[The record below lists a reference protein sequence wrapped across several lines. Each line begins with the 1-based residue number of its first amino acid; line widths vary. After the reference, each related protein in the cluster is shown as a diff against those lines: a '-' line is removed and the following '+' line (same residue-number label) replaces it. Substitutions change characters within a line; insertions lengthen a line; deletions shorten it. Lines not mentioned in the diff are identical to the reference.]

1 MRNSYPTF
9 RHEFSYVNFTDIYF
23 SFKISIMPGYQLTI
37 FQLGKLR
44 KMTSKY
50 FIAVT
55 PKYFHNKLPVS
66 MFFSIQLQSAVQGW
80 GQGVIFLVNLYL
92 VKLQEDLTMNSGE
105 DICGWLVRCCSS
117 ELWGLRCSSCRNFS
131 FNDPLSPL
139 SPPLMLDHNL
149 CRLS

>member
-1 MRNSYPTF
+1 MRNMRNSYPTF

-55 PKYFHNKLPVS
+55 PKYFHNKLLVL
-66 MFFSIQLQSAVQGW
+66 MFFSIQLHTSTVSRRGG

-92 VKLQEDLTMNSGE
+92 VKLQKARMSVVG
-105 DICGWLVRCCSS
+105 
-117 ELWGLRCSSCRNFS
+117 
-131 FNDPLSPL
+131 
-139 SPPLMLDHNL
+139 
-149 CRLS
+149 

>member
-9 RHEFSYVNFTDIYF
+9 SHEFSYVNFTDIYF

-55 PKYFHNKLPVS
+55 PKYFHNKLLVL
-66 MFFSIQLQSAVQGW
+66 MFFSIQLHTYCST
-80 GQGVIFLVNLYL
+80 GVGGILLVNLHL
-92 VKLQEDLTMNSGE
+92 VKITGGSYDELRRGYLR
-105 DICGWLVRCCSS
+105 LVQ
-117 ELWGLRCSSCRNFS
+117 LWTDCEVFIW
-131 FNDPLSPL
+131 
-139 SPPLMLDHNL
+139 
-149 CRLS
+149 